1 MSDFEI
7 PHRKDGFMRKL
18 RTLLLFLTLL
28 IFLTACERTDYDMTN
43 KPLENSMPAPSLT
56 HILNPDS
63 EVRGVWIA
71 SVYNID
77 YPSRPDL
84 SADELKREIDAI
96 LDTCERTG
104 LNTVFFQVRPHCDA
118 LYASDIFPVSS
129 SLSSGGKLV
138 FDPLEYIVSEG
149 HRRNIFIHA
158 WVNPLR
164 VTMNSHDI
172 SSLPES
178 SPARQHPSWT
188 VAYGDGKL
196 YLNAGVPEVARLV
209 ADGVREIVEKYD
221 VDGVVF
227 DDYFYP
233 YPAYDDAGKMYEFND
248 AYEYA
253 QYGEGFD
260 DIADW
265 RRNNINTMIRLCYDA
280 VHTADPEC
288 VFGVSPFGVWQNND
302 GKNGGS
308 NTTSLEAYKSLYCD
322 ALAWIEGGYVDYI
335 SPQVYWTFDTKAAP
349 FDTVTRWWN
358 EQLDGTDVKLYVS
371 HASYRYEDGEWTDPE
386 GQLTEQI
393 AFARSEK
400 SYHGSIM
407 YGYDEINRNI
417 RSAADDLLTAFENEI
432 VYTPIQST
440 GTAVTVT
447 SPESGTV
454 MTENKTYL
462 IGTSDPAYP
471 LTVTRN
477 GRTSKVGRTKGG
489 YFSLFVT
496 LEKGENTFVFDQNGT
511 KTTFTLHYGS
521 SHLKTEKTEPE
532 PDDDPDRNPDEN
544 LTILDS
550 LTIIG
555 TYPSSEIATS
565 EEILWVSCVA
575 PAGSEVK
582 TDIGGVLTDLVPLEK
597 PEKTK
602 TDDGYVGVIYGANAK
617 LPAAAEGSITDC
629 GTIVFTA
636 SLDGISVEA
645 DGIRVRVLGKN
656 APLAVTVREDFT
668 ELKFTEKSSYYNDYT
683 VQSAGMTD
691 YAVSLRNGFYRLKMG
706 GYLASS
712 DVTETDS
719 LPSETIVF
727 TSAKVTDSGSSTDLT
742 LTCADRPAYNGA
754 MDENGRFVLTFY
766 GVDSD
771 SAPLPTIRVNP
782 LVKSCDLI
790 RLDDRVRY
798 CFTLVNPENFYGFDL
813 TYAEGEI
820 VVSMKN
826 PMALDFSSDQPLT
839 GVKIVLDAGHGGWD
853 RGAAGADPSMNEK
866 DLNLEITLAASELL
880 ADLGADVLL
889 TRADDTYIDLYQRM
903 DFLEETR
910 PDLCISVHQNSMG
923 YTTDITRVRGTLAL
937 WTMDSGVML
946 ADAVGRA
953 VADAFGRNFRGAQY
967 QALAVCRNPK
977 FPSALIEV
985 GFITSVEEYEAT
997 ASKDGIHTAAQG
1009 IADGVLNYFRR
1020 QAAYR

>member
-1 MSDFEI
+1 MI
-7 PHRKDGFMRKL
+7 RKDGSMTKL
-18 RTLLLFLTLL
+18 RNLFVLLTLL
-28 IFLTACERTDYDMTN
+28 FFLTACERTDYDMTN
-43 KPLENSMPAPSLT
+43 KPLLSSDPAPSLI

-77 YPSRPDL
+77 YPSRTDL
-84 SADELKREIDAI
+84 TAEELKNEIDAI
-96 LDTCERTG
+96 LDTCEHAK

-118 LYASDIFPVSS
+118 LYSSEIFPVSS
-129 SLSSGGKLV
+129 VISSGGTLV

-164 VTMNSHDI
+164 VTMNTHDI
-172 SSLPES
+172 KSLPES
-178 SPARQHPSWT
+178 SPARLHPDWT

-196 YLNAGVPEVARLV
+196 YLNAGIPEVAQLV

-233 YPAYDDAGKMYEFND
+233 YPAYDESGKMYEFND

-253 QYGEGFD
+253 RYGEGFD
-260 DIADW
+260 NIADW

-280 VHTADPEC
+280 VHTTDPEC
-288 VFGVSPFGVWQNND
+288 VFGVSPFGVWQNSD

-308 NTTSLEAYKSLYCD
+308 ETTSLEAYKSLYCD
-322 ALAWIEGGYVDYI
+322 ALAWIDGGYVDYI

-358 EQLDGTDVKLYVS
+358 TQLDGTDVKLYIS
-371 HASYRYEDGEWTDPE
+371 HASYRYEEGEWDAPE

-400 SYHGSIM
+400 SYHGSVM
-407 YGYDEINRNI
+407 YGYDEIRRNI
-417 RSAADDLLTAFENEI
+417 RSAADDLLRAYENEI

-440 GTAVTVT
+440 GGSVNLT
-447 SPESGTV
+447 SPESDSV
-454 MTENKTYL
+454 MTDAKTYL

-471 LTVTRN
+471 LTVTFD
-477 GRTSKVGRTKGG
+477 GRTSKVGRTKSG
-489 YFSLFVT
+489 YFSLYVT
-496 LEKGENTFVFDQNGT
+496 LKKGENTFVFEQNGE
-511 KTTFTLHYGS
+511 KTVYTLHLGS
-521 SHLKTEKTEPE
+521 SHLKTEEPKSDE
-532 PDDDPDRNPDEN
+532 DAENDPDKD
-544 LTILDS
+544 LTILES
-550 LTIIG
+550 HTIIG
-555 TYPSSEIATS
+555 TYPEQEIATA
-565 EEILWVSCVA
+565 EEILWVSCAA

-582 TDIGGVLTDLVPLEK
+582 AEIGGVVTDLVPLDK
-597 PEKTK
+597 PEKAK
-602 TDDGYVGVIYGANAK
+602 TDAGYVAVIYGANAK
-617 LPAAAEGSITDC
+617 LPPTEDGCITDC
-629 GTIVFTA
+629 GNIKFSA
-636 SLDGISVEA
+636 SLDGITVETE
-645 DGIRVRVLGKN
+645 GIRVRVLGKN
-656 APLAVTVREDFT
+656 APLAVTVNKDYT
-668 ELKFTEKSSYYNDYT
+668 ELKITEKSSYFNDYT

-706 GYLASS
+706 GYVSAD
-712 DVTETDS
+712 DVSETDS
-719 LPSETIVF
+719 LPSGQIVF
-727 TSAKVTDSGSSTDLT
+727 TSAKVSDSGESTDLT
-742 LTCADRPAYNGA
+742 IACADRPAYNGA
-754 MDENGRFVLTFY
+754 IDETGRFVLTFY
-766 GVDSD
+766 GVDSS

-813 TYAEGEI
+813 TYGDGEI
-820 VVSMKN
+820 IVSLKN
-826 PMALDFSSDQPLT
+826 PMKTDFTSDTPLS
-839 GVKIVLDAGHGGWD
+839 GVTIVLDAGHGGWD
-853 RGAAGADPSMNEK
+853 RGAAGADPSMHEK
-866 DLNLEITLAASELL
+866 DVNLAVTLAASELL
-880 ADLGADVLL
+880 TGLGAEVLL
-889 TRADDTYIDLYQRM
+889 TRSDDTYVDLYQRM
-903 DFLEETR
+903 DFLEETE

-923 YTTDITRVRGTLAL
+923 YTSDITRIRGTLAL
-937 WTMDSGVML
+937 YTMDAGAML
-946 ADAVGRA
+946 SDAVGRS
-953 VADAFGRNFRGAQY
+953 VSGVFGRNYRGSQY

-997 ASKDGIHTAAQG
+997 VSEDGIHTAARG
-1009 IADGVLNYFRR
+1009 ISEGVLDYFRR
-1020 QAAYR
+1020 QASYLQ